1 MKRIGLCLAA
11 VCALVL
17 PTGPPALA
25 ASCNGASH
33 EVALFDGRAA
43 PASVALGAPIT
54 FSVQYSDSA
63 ECVPTAMSVTIAG
76 VGSFGLTTAGTSFA
90 TGVTYA
96 IAITL
101 PAGAYPYSFSVT
113 SGSGGGVKTVGLAAV
128 NPASAV
134 VQAPPPPPP
143 PPTATPIP
151 APAPRPP
158 PPPTPRPAT
167 PAPLPPLTAA
177 PTATASPTASPSAE
191 SATAAPTEVVPASSV
206 PASGPPAASLHD
218 SWPRTTSTP
227 PGMAS
232 VSPRSRG
239 IDLAIPGT
247 VLAYLV
253 STGAGLAF
261 YVFLLRRRPVADSS
275 AAQLIGAGESSAAP
289 ASDNRPLRV
298 TPLPPMRELIPPIAD
313 LLSEADDIVGPR
325 PDEVGIPR
333 WLRPSLRAGRRG
345 PNPGRLRGWDD

>member
-143 PPTATPIP
+143 PPPPPTATPI
-151 APAPRPP
+151 
-158 PPPTPRPAT
+158 
-167 PAPLPPLTAA
+167 PPLTAA

-206 PASGPPAASLHD
+206 PASSVPASRPPAASLHD